1 VVSHQWQTDQ
11 NYSYLDAL
19 HGDYPLVHNSPWL
32 RDAGYYYPDFD
43 IAEGTRQLLQ
53 AVHTH
58 DAQLDDYRARSRRV
72 FESVD
77 PLLPANV
84 DAYAKRLLHLVG
96 GDAGFRADAT
106 DAARPA

>member
-1 VVSHQWQTDQ
+1 
-11 NYSYLDAL
+11 
-19 HGDYPLVHNSPWL
+19 
-32 RDAGYYYPDFD
+32 
-43 IAEGTRQLLQ
+43 
-53 AVHTH
+53 
-58 DAQLDDYRARSRRV
+58 V

-106 DAARPA
+106 NAARPA